1 MPRGARLADGAVA
14 PGDGSSSRAT
24 PPPFLFVDSQT
35 GHEPG
40 PEVRIVRSSSILS
53 KIACGAAAGTGAALL
68 VLLLDGAMR
77 TRWGAGI
84 VEHASATLPL
94 VVFLGTASGAALGS
108 LVGGWSLLTGMLGDG
123 RRRELAERA
132 GAALAVA
139 AAAAAALHGVTPN
152 GKLRESVV
160 ARLAPWGV
168 ALVLGGAAWVWTG
181 LARSRSARARA
192 ALLLGSIAAGAAL
205 FWLDAVLLVGTH
217 RRLHAVAEGIAV
229 VVWMAALGSVAYSA
243 YGRSARAASIVS
255 RATAAA
261 AVLSPLWLVTQLAG
275 GAPFANVRHLLH
287 EPTALGGLVTDLVKL
302 GTPPPPPAVA
312 VEDRWSVGEQEPL
325 AERVTALNLRADCTD
340 CNIIVY
346 LVDTLRADIA
356 SDPRLMPGL
365 TGFAAQSLSF
375 VQAYS
380 TASDTLQ
387 ALPTLLAG
395 RYDARDARTFLE
407 QARLAKVDTAL
418 FIPASARDYLEAH
431 LPAFRFDETSVVA
444 DHSEDKPVWGYG
456 ADIPTGDEIAE
467 RAVEWIAGH
476 RDRRFLA
483 WVYNFDLHGWRD
495 LRDDLLTPRPNAN
508 TSPEDR
514 YRLVA
519 QAVDRS
525 FARVLAAVHELGLE
539 ERTIV
544 LFVSDHG
551 EALGY
556 RGFAAHSAFLWQP
569 LVRVPLIVRIPGLE
583 PRAVA
588 RQVSIVDVAPT
599 LARFV
604 EPSGEHG
611 PYHGLDLLR
620 LYANPETERSL
631 PILLR
636 ASSDG
641 RPSMLGLV
649 DPTRKLVVPA
659 GGGPPQL
666 HDLTVDDPDDTD
678 LTEREAEHAS
688 KLLGDLASSPL
699 SFE

>member
-1 MPRGARLADGAVA
+1 MFRISLRPKITCGAVA
-14 PGDGSSSRAT
+14 G
-24 PPPFLFVDSQT
+24 
-35 GHEPG
+35 
-40 PEVRIVRSSSILS
+40 
-53 KIACGAAAGTGAALL
+53 ACAAL
-68 VLLLDGAMR
+68 VALLFDAASR
-77 TRWGAGI
+77 TRWGAGLT
-84 VEHASATLPL
+84 EHATFTFPL
-94 VVFLGTASGAALGS
+94 LVFLGTACGAILG
-108 LVGGWSLLTGMLGDG
+108 LLAGIWSALTGILGDP
-123 RRRELAERA
+123 RRRELVDRA
-132 GAALAVA
+132 GAALAIVA
-139 AAAAAALHGVTPN
+139 AALLALHDVTPN
-152 GKLRESVV
+152 GRLRGSLL
-160 ARLAPWGV
+160 ARIGPWAIAI
-168 ALVLGGAAWVWTG
+168 ALGSATFAWTG
-181 LARSRSARARA
+181 LARSRSTRTRT
-192 ALLLGSIAAGAAL
+192 ALVLGSLAGGAAL
-205 FWLDAVLLVGTH
+205 FWLDGMVLVGTH
-217 RRLHAVAEGIAV
+217 RRIHV
-229 VVWMAALGSVAYSA
+229 VTEALAALLWIGALASVAYWA
-243 YGRSARAASIVS
+243 HLRSARAGSVMARST
-255 RATAAA
+255 TALGA
-261 AVLSPLWLVTQLAG
+261 LSACWLVAQLAG
-275 GAPFANVRHLLH
+275 GAPFANARHLLH
-287 EPTALGGLVTDLVKL
+287 EPSALGGLVTDIAKI
-302 GTPPPPPAVA
+302 GAPPPPPAV
-312 VEDRWSVGEQEPL
+312 VEDRWSVGEREPL
-325 AERVTALNLRADCTD
+325 AERVTALSLRSDCRD

-356 SDPRLMPGL
+356 SDARLMPEL
-365 TGFAAQSLSF
+365 TGFSAQSLSF
-375 VQAYS
+375 VEAYS

-395 RYDARDARTFLE
+395 RYDPRDARTFLE
-407 QARLAKVDTAL
+407 NARLAKVDTAL

-431 LPAFRFDETSVVA
+431 LPAFRFDETSVVP

-456 ADIPTGDEIAE
+456 ADIPTGDAIAE

-495 LRDDLLTPRPNAN
+495 LRDDLLSPRPDANA
-508 TSPEDR
+508 SPEAR

-525 FARVLAAVHELGLE
+525 FGRVLAAVRDLGLE

-569 LVRVPLIVRIPGLE
+569 LVRVPLVVRIPGLE

-649 DPTRKLVVPA
+649 HPTRKLVVPA

-666 HDLTVDDPDDTD
+666 HDLTVDDPDETD
-678 LTEREAEHAS
+678 LTALEAEQAS
-688 KLLGDLASSPL
+688 ELLGDLVSSPL